1 MYVINSK
8 KKTKREIRTMGQEIQ
23 VIGRQIESRIQNG
36 KKSEI
41 YKYKDMTMNLTMF
54 AYNLTQKQNN

>member
-1 MYVINSK
+1 MYVCNK
-8 KKTKREIRTMGQEIQ
+8 QQEKTKREIRTMGQEIQ

-41 YKYKDMTMNLTMF
+41 YKYKDMTMTMF

>member
-1 MYVINSK
+1 
-8 KKTKREIRTMGQEIQ
+8 MGQDFQ

-41 YKYKDMTMNLTMF
+41 YKYKEKMINLTMF
-54 AYNLTQKQNN
+54 AYDLTQ